1 MKREDYPESRKEQEE
16 SERDTLPLVDP
27 PAPYGP
33 AGSEG
38 PPTRTEIHR
47 PPQKEESKSNRHEKQ

>member
-1 MKREDYPESRKEQEE
+1 MKQDDYTESRKEQEE
-16 SERDTLPLVDP
+16 RERDTLPLVEP

-33 AGSEG
+33 AQEG

-47 PPQKEESKSNRHEKQ
+47 PPETEEIESHEKR